1 MGRCFV
7 RRLPQFALLLLLP
20 LGLAAETVAPFV
32 IPSARLNGMG
42 GRHAALTDD
51 YSSLFSNPAG
61 FVGVK
66 EELSVAE
73 LTVSAYGPIF
83 DILDAVQDFGG
94 EGGELDLSPIVGP
107 GGFAAGM
114 DAAGPLSFG
123 WVGRS
128 LGFGFFNRTR
138 MDSSAKGLKLGAMA
152 SEEFLVTGGYA
163 FRLLNRD
170 GHILDAGFLGKG
182 FIRGSLALESSIL
195 TVTDLFDGNPLETQ
209 PFNTIAGVGVDLG
222 ILYRFGQI
230 YSAGLVF
237 RDAYSPGLKT
247 VYASAWDF
255 FDGAQGDGSYVTVRS
270 SLDLGLAYQPPL
282 PTLDRYISRFSLL
295 FDYRDVLG
303 FMDLIPR
310 NPILNLGIGVELVV
324 LDALSLR
331 AGIADA
337 APSLGFGIDFSFVQ
351 LDFAMR
357 GVELGLDPGTQ
368 TTYAIDLGLLFRY

>member
-1 MGRCFV
+1 M
-7 RRLPQFALLLLLP
+7 RRLLQFAFLLLLP

-42 GRHAALTDD
+42 GRHAALADD
-51 YSSLFSNPAG
+51 FSSLFSNPAG
-61 FVGVK
+61 FVGVR

-83 DILDAVQDFGG
+83 DIVDASQDFLGG
-94 EGGELDLSPIVGP
+94 DGTLDLSPIVGP
-107 GGFAAGM
+107 GGFAAGV

-138 MDSSAKGLKLGAMA
+138 VDSSAKGLTLSATA

-163 FRLLNRD
+163 FRFLNRD
-170 GHILDAGFLGKG
+170 GHVMDAGFLGKG
-182 FIRGSLALESSIL
+182 FIRGSLALQSSIL

-209 PFNTIAGVGVDLG
+209 PFNTVAGVGADLG
-222 ILYRFGQI
+222 ILYRFAQT

-237 RDAYSPGLKT
+237 RDAYSPALKT
-247 VYASAWDF
+247 VYGSASDF
-255 FDGAQGDGSYVTVRS
+255 FNGAEGDGSYVTVRP
-270 SLDLGLAYQPPL
+270 SLDVGFAYQPRIPV
-282 PTLDRYISRFSLL
+282 LDRYLSRFSLL
-295 FDYRDVLG
+295 LDYKDVLG

-310 NPILNLGIGVELVV
+310 NPILNLGIGAEVVV

-337 APSLGFGIDFSFVQ
+337 APSLGFGIDFSFMQ

-357 GVELGLDPGTQ
+357 GVELGLDPGAQ